1 MDDLDNQT
9 EEVFQGGTTDQ
20 WRDYA
25 DTLQVSVPEISLKDA
40 TTFVASMTPVIGD
53 AMAAK
58 EVYDE
63 LKKDE
68 PNYYLAGALGGA
80 TIVGLIPGV
89 GDAAAKAIRTGAKEV
104 FDVAKRIKV
113 DPNTLGSTGG
123 NISFTPKAA
132 NSVDEPKI
140 ISFTKKK
147 EEKDLKDFKTN
158 LMSDV
163 QDIATKRADLTKE
176 LYDTGY
182 FDKYT
187 KGVRVESKNSKGE
200 LLPPYK
206 ITGYSLDKTR
216 LENPNLKR
224 IEKNLGIKFNF
235 IEKDGDYYIARLN
248 METPDGSTSS
258 VYLDALKQRNTPI
271 MDGPKEQSVWSYP
284 KQLYDS
290 ADTSINV
297 KLNPAGY
304 NELKKRGEIK
314 DGDVIVDIGGG
325 RFDNLVQDAAEEGAT
340 VKVYD
345 PFNRTPEH
353 NSVVVDSI
361 KDGQADMAMSH
372 NVLNVIQEDKN
383 IIDIALQAENAI
395 KPNGKAHFSVYE
407 GTGKGE
413 GKVTTKGYQ
422 RNEKTAAYVPLIEK
436 VFGEGNVTRKGK
448 IITATKNVKEF
459 NEGGTIM
466 DEQTRMAFAL
476 GGSVDLDTVPDNTKG
491 IDPVSGNEVPIGST
505 PKEVRDDIPAQLSEG
520 EYVVP
525 SDVVRFYGVRFF
537 ENLRAKAKFGY
548 KDMADNG
555 RIGGEPVDEPDM
567 DMMFDVSELDFEDDG
582 EPMAMADGGYA
593 LSPGDEGYATMGALG
608 LGSEG
613 ITAGYGSAGSA
624 PTVEVRTYVNE
635 AGHTIYIT
643 FINGEP
649 QTSIPPGYTLQEET
663 TADTTTTA
671 ATTAQPEPQVVTPRG
686 RDRSSTPMPTPK
698 AINYKEL
705 TTEEI
710 SKMLE
715 DQTSAKST
723 AISIGAGAIN
733 PVLGLLV
740 KGAMMDSAR
749 RLENEIER
757 RIASEEYAGDKQVLE
772 DMLKASKEGKPG
784 LIQKIFGAV
793 KDAFVPETQEEADAL
808 EIAMQMDT
816 GDVTQFEGD
825 INLDVDPIIKTES
838 TIPTEAEVI
847 APTTGKV
854 STYVDPVTRE
864 ETKFESYGQVT
875 RNGVYA
881 GDGFEWYK
889 MEDKDGNAIKSSD
902 GSPVLG
908 RRYTKEGEDNGL
920 GQDTI
925 IATELG
931 YGQPEDRDTFIKIA
945 EVSMEEGSEFAS
957 NKGSAND
964 GDWINFITTGSFK
977 ASDSFA
983 AMQAK
988 EAGEENDYSP
998 TLTYGDALEE
1008 IKAPEVKVEELEVK
1022 VKEPEVTIKEPEVED
1037 QDAEA
1042 QEILDLIENS
1052 ETPVIENPAGEVF
1065 TKEAYDLLPYST
1077 DANDPNQIKTTRLDM
1092 NLVDTITPE
1101 ESKRFRDIRKAKE
1114 AETARLASLKA
1125 QKDAGNFA
1133 TEAEI
1138 QVARDKNENIYGQ
1151 QLAKTQDQ
1159 KTRTEKMADYT
1170 KSQKIIQDRIKS
1182 GQFDSSGKARGG
1194 RAKGGLMKKTKKK

>member
-1 MDDLDNQT
+1 
-9 EEVFQGGTTDQ
+9 
-20 WRDYA
+20 
-25 DTLQVSVPEISLKDA
+25 
-40 TTFVASMTPVIGD
+40 
-53 AMAAK
+53 
-58 EVYDE
+58 
-63 LKKDE
+63 
-68 PNYYLAGALGGA
+68 
-80 TIVGLIPGV
+80 
-89 GDAAAKAIRTGAKEV
+89 
-104 FDVAKRIKV
+104 
-113 DPNTLGSTGG
+113 
-123 NISFTPKAA
+123 
-132 NSVDEPKI
+132 
-140 ISFTKKK
+140 
-147 EEKDLKDFKTN
+147 
-158 LMSDV
+158 
-163 QDIATKRADLTKE
+163 
-176 LYDTGY
+176 
-182 FDKYT
+182 
-187 KGVRVESKNSKGE
+187 
-200 LLPPYK
+200 
-206 ITGYSLDKTR
+206 
-216 LENPNLKR
+216 
-224 IEKNLGIKFNF
+224 
-235 IEKDGDYYIARLN
+235 
-248 METPDGSTSS
+248 
-258 VYLDALKQRNTPI
+258 
-271 MDGPKEQSVWSYP
+271 
-284 KQLYDS
+284 
-290 ADTSINV
+290 
-297 KLNPAGY
+297 
-304 NELKKRGEIK
+304 
-314 DGDVIVDIGGG
+314 
-325 RFDNLVQDAAEEGAT
+325 
-340 VKVYD
+340 
-345 PFNRTPEH
+345 
-353 NSVVVDSI
+353 
-361 KDGQADMAMSH
+361 
-372 NVLNVIQEDKN
+372 
-383 IIDIALQAENAI
+383 
-395 KPNGKAHFSVYE
+395 
-407 GTGKGE
+407 
-413 GKVTTKGYQ
+413 
-422 RNEKTAAYVPLIEK
+422 
-436 VFGEGNVTRKGK
+436 
-448 IITATKNVKEF
+448 
-459 NEGGTIM
+459 M
-466 DEQTRMAFAL
+466 DEQMRMAFAR

-635 AGHTIYIT
+635 SGHTIYIT

-649 QTSIPPGYTLQEET
+649 QTSIPPGYTLQAET

-671 ATTAQPEPQVVTPRG
+671 TATTAQPEPQVATPSG
-686 RDRSSTPMPTPK
+686 RDRRSTPMPTPK

-733 PVLGLLV
+733 PVLGLFV

-825 INLDVDPIIKTES
+825 INLDVDPIIKTQS
-838 TIPTEAEVI
+838 NISTEAEVI

-931 YGQPEDRDTFIKIA
+931 YGKPEDREVFVKIA
-945 EVSMEEGSEFAS
+945 DISLEEGSEFAS
-957 NKGSAND
+957 KPGSAND
-964 GDWINFITTGSFK
+964 GDFLEFLKTGSFG
-977 ASDSFA
+977 ASESYA
-983 AMQAK
+983 AM
-988 EAGEENDYSP
+988 EGEDFTP
-998 TLTYGDALEE
+998 TLTYGDAL
-1008 IKAPEVKVEELEVK
+1008 AK
-1022 VKEPEVTIKEPEVED
+1022 VKDTKPYVPETVDTGPSSTYIPISPELKNQMSDAVDSAALSFQEQMEVNRKRIAEIEANEKKRAEEQAEADRQAQAAAIAAEQKRDSERTVVTPSQAASVSDVTIK
-1037 QDAEA
+1037 
-1042 QEILDLIENS
+1042 N
-1052 ETPVIENPAGEVF
+1052 
-1065 TKEAYDLLPYST
+1065 
-1077 DANDPNQIKTTRLDM
+1077 
-1092 NLVDTITPE
+1092 
-1101 ESKRFRDIRKAKE
+1101 
-1114 AETARLASLKA
+1114 
-1125 QKDAGNFA
+1125 
-1133 TEAEI
+1133 
-1138 QVARDKNENIYGQ
+1138 
-1151 QLAKTQDQ
+1151 
-1159 KTRTEKMADYT
+1159 RT
-1170 KSQKIIQDRIKS
+1170 
-1182 GQFDSSGKARGG
+1182 DSSGKSAGQTGYTSALRERKNKQQKAQKSASSFTASKVASYTPGKSFSGG
-1194 RAKGGLMKKTKKK
+1194 FKKGGLVKKPKKK